1 MPITILEVEGR
12 QLEQAIITCE
22 LTSLGN
28 GFRRRTPTLLPI
40 TVHHNVAQ
48 PRIAMIDSE
57 CRDIQNR
64 SLAVSPKHEV
74 FEPNVLY
81 EGKVWHAFKLE
92 LFWDEFLPKL
102 EAHWA
107 DLGQTSNSSVSGEN
121 TTTTATITTDGNSSS
136 SFDQE
141 TKILTVLI
149 LL

>member
-1 MPITILEVEGR
+1 MYMMLQVVEVFKTPCINLLSPFCSYLIQDECAHIREPVPITILEVEGR

-74 FEPNVLY
+74 FEEMMDLCDLEIALFIGQCY
-81 EGKVWHAFKLE
+81 ESL
-92 LFWDEFLPKL
+92 
-102 EAHWA
+102 
-107 DLGQTSNSSVSGEN
+107 
-121 TTTTATITTDGNSSS
+121 
-136 SFDQE
+136 
-141 TKILTVLI
+141 
-149 LL
+149 